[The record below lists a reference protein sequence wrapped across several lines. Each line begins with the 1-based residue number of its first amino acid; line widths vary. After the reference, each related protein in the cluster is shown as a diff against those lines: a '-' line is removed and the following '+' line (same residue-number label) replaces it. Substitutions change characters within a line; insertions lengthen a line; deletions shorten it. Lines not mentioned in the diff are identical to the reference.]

1 MAGVA
6 LRSIQSRK
14 MSEALQSEQ
23 NGVVDTLRKVIEV
36 DRLVHDPVRY
46 ALMAY
51 LHVVA
56 RADFTFLLRQL
67 EVSRGN
73 LSSHMSKLEEAG
85 YVAVDK
91 SFVDNRPRTMYSVTK
106 EGRSAFKDY
115 RTRMMQAIDLPT

>member
-1 MAGVA
+1 MSRSPENQHVEVADA
-6 LRSIQSRK
+6 LRS
-14 MSEALQSEQ
+14 
-23 NGVVDTLRKVIEV
+23 VIDV

-67 EVSRGN
+67 GVSRGN

-106 EGRSAFKDY
+106 EGRKAFRDY
-115 RTRMMQAIDLPT
+115 RARMMQAIDLPVSSG

>member
-1 MAGVA
+1 
-6 LRSIQSRK
+6 